1 MKKRKR
7 AITAAVCLFLC
18 LATFFLIWVNHDY
31 GRYNILG
38 RPTLPPQRVIR
49 QLMLPEAEE
58 VYRSER
64 DSIIY
69 DAGEYLLALENG
81 MQNYSLCRFENGAAV
96 LSPMELGIGYINFT
110 NNDMYL
116 PFYAYTRSPEAVSAE
131 LEIYVSRTKSSYSS
145 GEHHELHCIL
155 PSESC
160 TDGLA
165 SFTLRMESADSHTSS
180 LIYDFWHCLDWGSI
194 VNAVYYKMDLRFFD
208 AKGELI
214 SESGIEMGE
223 KES

>member
-18 LATFFLIWVNHDY
+18 LATLFLIWVNHDY
-31 GRYNILG
+31 GRYNLLG
-38 RPTLPPQRVIR
+38 RSTLPPQRVIR

-58 VYRSER
+58 IYRSER

-81 MQNYSLCRFENGAAV
+81 NQNYSLCRFENGAAV
-96 LSPMELGIGYINFT
+96 LSPMELGIGHIYRDI
-110 NNDMYL
+110 YL
-116 PFYAYTRSPEAVSAE
+116 PFYAYTRSPEATAAE
-131 LEIYVSRTKSSYSS
+131 LEIYVSRAISPYGS

-165 SFTLRMESADSHTSS
+165 TFTLLMESADSHTVS
-180 LIYDFWHCLDWGSI
+180 LAEDFWHCLDWGSI
-194 VNAVYYKMDLRFFD
+194 VNAVYYKMNLRFFD
-208 AKGELI
+208 ATGALI
-214 SESGIEMGE
+214 SESIFEMGE